1 MKKQNLQTL
10 FHRDDFGRVSLVS
23 NSNEWRSILC
33 NKLDHLRSTSPF
45 YDGIMK
51 RLGIDKIPDPMEIF
65 DHIPPTTKKD
75 YREFLQLDALS
86 YADGDLFTAEYSSGS
101 TSECVLRIC
110 THKDDMGELLV
121 TENVFGRLGMG
132 PDDCFVC
139 VEVGSLSI
147 HDFYIRAARNL
158 GVKHNY
164 FLHLTKPY
172 EKCISSL
179 SSIKPSILLI
189 IPSLFS
195 KCHDQIVKALREAN
209 IQLKAFIYM
218 GEAMP
223 ESLAQIVKEKLNC
236 PIYSFYGTT
245 ETGGIGGSCIY
256 NNGNHFDL
264 KNQFFTI
271 ENPVQ
276 LDEYTWEG
284 EALVTSLNI
293 YTQPVIKYRI
303 GDVVRLTN
311 KPCDCGELTPRISIV
326 SRTVEEFVVAA
337 EKFSYSMFF
346 ESFKEV
352 VPALDIM
359 SIHISN
365 VPGNDKDT
373 LLNFLLP
380 LEYEKYSD
388 QILDVLENKIFE
400 LDTMHRF
407 GLVEFKLIFQDRES
421 LSKKKTKK
429 LIDLRE

>member
-1 MKKQNLQTL
+1 
-10 FHRDDFGRVSLVS
+10 
-23 NSNEWRSILC
+23 
-33 NKLDHLRSTSPF
+33 
-45 YDGIMK
+45 
-51 RLGIDKIPDPMEIF
+51 
-65 DHIPPTTKKD
+65 
-75 YREFLQLDALS
+75 
-86 YADGDLFTAEYSSGS
+86 
-101 TSECVLRIC
+101 
-110 THKDDMGELLV
+110 
-121 TENVFGRLGMG
+121 
-132 PDDCFVC
+132 
-139 VEVGSLSI
+139 
-147 HDFYIRAARNL
+147 
-158 GVKHNY
+158 
-164 FLHLTKPY
+164 
-172 EKCISSL
+172 
-179 SSIKPSILLI
+179 
-189 IPSLFS
+189 
-195 KCHDQIVKALREAN
+195 
-209 IQLKAFIYM
+209 M

-245 ETGGIGGSCIY
+245 ETGGIGGSCVY

-352 VPALDIM
+352 VPALDMM

-380 LEYEKYSD
+380 LEYEKYSA

-400 LDTMHRF
+400 LD
-407 GLVEFKLIFQDRES
+407 LSLIH
-421 LSKKKTKK
+421 
-429 LIDLRE
+429 I

>member
-1 MKKQNLQTL
+1 MRSQNLPTL
-10 FHRDDFGRVSLVS
+10 FHHDAFGGVSLIGD
-23 NSNEWRSILC
+23 SNEWRSILS
-33 NKLDHLRSTSPF
+33 NKIDQLRKSSPF
-45 YDGIMK
+45 YNGIME
-51 RLGIDKIPDPMEIF
+51 RFGINKIPDTMEIF
-65 DHIPPTTKKD
+65 DNIPPTTKKD

-86 YADGDLFTAEYSSGS
+86 YADEDLFTAEYSSGS

-121 TENVFGRLGMG
+121 TERVFDRIGMG

-139 VEVGSLSI
+139 IEVGSLSI

-158 GVKHNY
+158 GVKRNY

-172 EKCISSL
+172 NRSISSL
-179 SSIKPSILLI
+179 SVIKPSILLT

-195 KCHDQIVKALREAN
+195 KCHNQIVNALRDAN
-209 IQLKAFIYM
+209 VQLKAFIYM

-223 ESLAQIVKEKLNC
+223 ESLAQIVKKKLNC

-245 ETGGIGGSCIY
+245 ETGGIGGSCI
-256 NNGNHFDL
+256 NNLGNHFDL
-264 KNQFFTI
+264 RNQFFTM
-271 ENPVQ
+271 EGPVQ
-276 LDEYTWEG
+276 LDDYTWQG

-303 GDVVRLTN
+303 GDLIRLTN
-311 KPCDCGELTPRISIV
+311 KPCECGDVTPRISII
-326 SRTVEEFVVAA
+326 SRTIEEFVVAA

-346 ESFKEV
+346 ESFKDV
-352 VPALDIM
+352 VPSLDLM
-359 SIHISN
+359 SIHVSN
-365 VPGNDKDT
+365 IPGKDKDT
-373 LLNFLLP
+373 LLEFILP
-380 LEYEKYSD
+380 LEHEKHSS
-388 QILDVLENKIFE
+388 QILDILENKIFE

-407 GLVEFKLIFQDRES
+407 GLVQFKLKFQDRDI

>member
-1 MKKQNLQTL
+1 MRTQNLPTL
-10 FHRDDFGRVSLVS
+10 FHRDTFGRVSLVS
-23 NSNEWRSILC
+23 DSNEWRAILSK
-33 NKLDHLRSTSPF
+33 KLDQLRKSSPF
-45 YDGIMK
+45 YNGIME
-51 RLGIDKIPDPMEIF
+51 RFGINKIPDPIEIF
-65 DHIPPTTKKD
+65 DHIPPTTKID

-86 YADGDLFTAEYSSGS
+86 YADENLFTAEYSSGS

-121 TENVFGRLGMG
+121 TENVFDRIGMG

-139 VEVGSLSI
+139 IEVGSLSI

-158 GVKHNY
+158 GVRHNY

-172 EKCISSL
+172 ERCISTL
-179 SSIKPSILLI
+179 GVIKPSIILT

-195 KCHDQIVKALREAN
+195 KCHNQIISALREAN
-209 IQLKAFIYM
+209 VQLKAFIYM

-223 ESLAQIVKEKLNC
+223 ESLAKIVKEGLNC

-245 ETGGIGGSCIY
+245 ETGGIGGSCV
-256 NNGNHFDL
+256 NNSGNHFDL
-264 KNQFFTI
+264 RNQFFTM
-271 ENPVQ
+271 ENAVQ
-276 LDEYTWEG
+276 LDDYTWQG

-311 KPCDCGELTPRISIV
+311 KPCECGDSTPRISIIA
-326 SRTVEEFVVAA
+326 RTVEEFIVAA

-352 VPALDIM
+352 VPSLDLM
-359 SIHISN
+359 SIHVSN
-365 VPGNDKDT
+365 IPDSDKDT
-373 LLNFLLP
+373 LLEFVLP
-380 LEYEKYSD
+380 FEYEKYSS
-388 QILDVLENKIFE
+388 QILDILKNKIFE

-407 GLVEFKLIFQDRES
+407 GLVQFKLNFQDRDV